1 MIVAIIVTFCV
12 FLAISFI
19 VSRKAKSSDDYFVA
33 SRKAPTLLIAGSL
46 VASFL
51 STGAYTGDLG
61 EAFSGGFGPIFLID
75 AILVLGYILGSLFF
89 GRYLRRSRC
98 KTITE
103 FFASRFNSK
112 SIKIVADIIT
122 IICVFVYLLSCAQGV
137 VTVLMSATGLS
148 RTLCSI
154 ICVSFFALI
163 TIVGGASGVLVTDTI
178 MFAFFTLIT
187 IISAIFIANIN
198 GGWFNSLNLFK
209 EQGNIDFLSVFG
221 SNDYLY
227 TNKGLNLTWTIISG
241 FSWLG
246 VVFCGPWQA
255 SRYTMAKNEHV
266 AIRSSVIAIPFVII
280 ICFLTLMIG
289 VFIKQIPGTSGLE
302 PSGVII
308 WTAMNKLPTILGTLL
323 IVGIL
328 LAGMSSATTFFQIL
342 GSTFSLDIVH
352 SKKHSKL
359 ISISFIFVC
368 ALLICLLCIF
378 NPPSIF
384 WLMQFGSVII
394 ACSFLP
400 QAISCVWSKKVSK
413 QGFLGGMIAG
423 FIVSFSIKLYS
434 SITGTLMPIYVD
446 PFLWGVLSNV
456 VVMVVLSIIFKSD
469 EQSISNREKLF
480 VIPEEEKDAKD
491 IIITKRYIY
500 TSIGVSILLVGFLI
514 VFWAVP
520 TLI

>member
-1 MIVAIIVTFCV
+1 MIIAIIVTFFV
-12 FLAISFI
+12 FLLISFI

-61 EAFSGGFGPIFLID
+61 EAFSGGFGPIFIID
-75 AILVLGYILGSLFF
+75 CILVLGYILGSLFF
-89 GRYLRRSRC
+89 GRYLRRSKS

-112 SIKIVADIIT
+112 AIKIVADIIT

-137 VTVLMSATGLS
+137 VTVLIATTGLS

-154 ICVSFFALI
+154 ICVVFFALI
-163 TIVGGASGVLVTDTI
+163 TIIGGASGVLVTDTI
-178 MFAFFTLIT
+178 MFAFFTIIT
-187 IISAIFIANIN
+187 IISVIFIANIN
-198 GGWFNSLNLFK
+198 GGWFASLNLFK
-209 EQGNIDFLSVFG
+209 QQGNVDFLSVFG
-221 SNDYLY
+221 SDNYLY
-227 TNKGLNLTWTIISG
+227 ANKGMNLTWTIISG

-266 AIRSSVIAIPFVII
+266 AIRSSAIAIPFVII
-280 ICFLTLMIG
+280 ICFLTLMSG

-302 PSGVII
+302 PSSVII
-308 WTAMNKLPTILGTLL
+308 WTALNKLPAVLGTLL

-328 LAGMSSATTFFQIL
+328 LAGMSSATTFFQLL
-342 GSTFSLDIVH
+342 GATFSLDVVR

-359 ISISFIFVC
+359 ISILFISLC

-400 QAISCVWSKKVSK
+400 QAIASVWSKHVSK

-423 FIVSFSIKLYS
+423 FLVSFSIKLYS
-434 SITGTLMPIYVD
+434 SISGKLMPLYLD
-446 PFLWGVLSNV
+446 PFLLGTLSNIL
-456 VVMVVLSIIFKSD
+456 VMVFLSVIFKTD
-469 EQSISNREKLF
+469 ESSKLNREKLF
-480 VIPEEEKDAKD
+480 IIPKEEKNQKEIKTTKKF
-491 IIITKRYIY
+491 IIA
-500 TSIGVSILLVGFLI
+500 SVGVSALLVAFLI

-520 TLI
+520 VLM

>member
-1 MIVAIIVTFCV
+1 MIIAIIVTFFV
-12 FLAISFI
+12 FLVISFI

-33 SRKAPTLLIAGSL
+33 SRKAPTFLIAGSL
-46 VASFL
+46 IASFL

-75 AILVLGYILGSLFF
+75 CILVLGYILGSLFF
-89 GRYLRRSRC
+89 GRYLRRSKC

-103 FFASRFNSK
+103 FFASRFKSK
-112 SIKIVADIIT
+112 AIKIVADIIT

-137 VTVLMSATGLS
+137 VTVLVATTGLS

-154 ICVSFFALI
+154 ICVAFFALI
-163 TIVGGASGVLVTDTI
+163 TIIGGASGVLVTDTI

-187 IISAIFIANIN
+187 IISVIFIANIN
-198 GGWFNSLNLFK
+198 GGWFTSLKLFK
-209 EQGNIDFLSVFG
+209 EQGSIDFLSIFG

-227 TNKGLNLTWTIISG
+227 ANKGLNLTWTIISG
-241 FSWLG
+241 FSWMG

-266 AIRSSVIAIPFVII
+266 AVRSSAIAIPFVII
-280 ICFLTLMIG
+280 ICFLTLMSG
-289 VFIKQIPGTSGLE
+289 VFIKQIGGTSGLE
-302 PSGVII
+302 PSSVII
-308 WTAMNKLPTILGTLL
+308 WTALNKLPAVLGTLL
-323 IVGIL
+323 VVGIL
-328 LAGMSSATTFFQIL
+328 LAGMSSATTFFQLL
-342 GSTFSLDIVH
+342 GSTFSLDVVH

-359 ISISFIFVC
+359 ISILFISFC
-368 ALLICLLCIF
+368 AILISLLCIF

-400 QAISCVWSKKVSK
+400 QAISSVWSKNVSK

-423 FIVSFSIKLYS
+423 FLVSFSIKLYS
-434 SITGTLMPIYVD
+434 SITGKLMPIYAD

-456 VVMVVLSIIFKSD
+456 LVMIILSIVFERD
-469 EQSISNREKLF
+469 EQSVLNREKLF
-480 VIPEEEKDAKD
+480 IVPKEEKNPKD
-491 IIITKRYIY
+491 VKTTKKFIFV
-500 TSIGVSILLVGFLI
+500 SIGISAVLVVFLI
-514 VFWAVP
+514 CFWALP
-520 TLI
+520 TII

>member
-1 MIVAIIVTFCV
+1 MIAAIIITFCI

-19 VSRKAKSSDDYFVA
+19 VSRKAKSTDDYFVA
-33 SRKAPTLLIAGSL
+33 SRKAPTMLIAGSL

-61 EAFSGGFGPIFLID
+61 EAFSGGFGPIFIID

-89 GRYLRRSRC
+89 GRYLRRSKC

-112 SIKIVADIIT
+112 AIKIVADIIT

-137 VTVLMSATGLS
+137 VTVLIATTGLS
-148 RTLCSI
+148 RTWCSI
-154 ICVSFFALI
+154 ICVAFFALI
-163 TIVGGASGVLVTDTI
+163 TIIGGASGVLVTDTV
-178 MFAFFTLIT
+178 MFAFFTIIT
-187 IISAIFIANIN
+187 IISVIFIANIN
-198 GGWFNSLNLFK
+198 GGWFESLSLFK
-209 EQGNIDFLSVFG
+209 EQNNPDFISIFG

-227 TNKGLNLTWTIISG
+227 GNKSLNLIWAIISG

-255 SRYTMAKNEHV
+255 SRYTMAKNEHT
-266 AIRSSVIAIPFVII
+266 AIRSSIIAIPFVLV
-280 ICFLTLMIG
+280 ICFLTLMAG
-289 VFIKQIPGTSGLE
+289 VFIKQIPGSSGLE
-302 PSGVII
+302 PSSAII
-308 WTAMNKLPTILGTLL
+308 WTALNKLPAVLGALL

-328 LAGMSSATTFFQIL
+328 LAGMSSATTFFQLL
-342 GSTFSLDIVH
+342 GSTFSLDIIR
-352 SKKHSKL
+352 SKKHAKL
-359 ISISFIFVC
+359 VSILFILLC

-400 QAISCVWSKKVSK
+400 QAISSVWSKNVSK
-413 QGFLGGMIAG
+413 QGFLGGMITG
-423 FIVSFSIKLYS
+423 FLVSFSIKLYS
-434 SITGTLMPIYVD
+434 SITGKLMPIYAD

-456 VVMVVLSIIFKSD
+456 LVMIILSIVFKRD
-469 EQSISNREKLF
+469 EQSVLNREKLF
-480 VIPEEEKDAKD
+480 IVPEEEKNPKD
-491 IIITKRYIY
+491 VKTTKKFIFA
-500 TSIGVSILLVGFLI
+500 SIGISAVLVVFLI
-514 VFWAVP
+514 CFWALP
-520 TLI
+520 TII